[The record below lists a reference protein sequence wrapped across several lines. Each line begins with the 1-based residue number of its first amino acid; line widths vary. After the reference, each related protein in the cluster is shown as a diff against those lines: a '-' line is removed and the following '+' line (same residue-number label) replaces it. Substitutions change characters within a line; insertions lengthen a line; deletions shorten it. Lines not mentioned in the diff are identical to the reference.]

1 MKIKENISKN
11 LRKIR
16 KEKKLNQRQ
25 LAEKIGVQESTISAW
40 EKNKNSIDIEM
51 IYKICEILEIPISK
65 LTEIK
70 EELNLSKEESKLI
83 ENYRKLST
91 EGKEYI
97 NRDLEIAKEL
107 YKEKEEFLKESNN
120 TRRA

>member
-1 MKIKENISKN
+1 MTIKENISKN

-16 KEKKLNQRQ
+16 KEKKLNQRE

-51 IYKICEILEIPISK
+51 IYKICGVLEISISQ

-70 EELNLSKEESKLI
+70 EELNLTKEELKLV
-83 ENYRKLST
+83 EEYRELSE

-97 NRDLEIAKEL
+97 NKDLKIAKEL
-107 YKEKEEFLKESNN
+107 YKEQEEEFLKESNIY
-120 TRRA
+120 